1 MPTENTASGRLDE
14 AFEELRRSIFAAYTA
29 LVEHNQ
35 NHKATIGSPPAS
47 RRMSEQERRQ
57 SSLKIIDEVLDR
69 HPLAAFSAV
78 HLELLELMMAY
89 WREVEVEAGA
99 PSPDPLH

>member
-1 MPTENTASGRLDE
+1 MGIENTASDAAASLDE
-14 AFEELRRSIFAAYTA
+14 VFEELRRSIFAAYRA
-29 LVEHNQ
+29 FVEHDRD
-35 NHKATIGSPPAS
+35 HGVS

-57 SSLKIIDEVLDR
+57 LSLECIDEILDR
-69 HPLAAFSAV
+69 HPFASFSAV

-89 WREVEVEAGA
+89 WREAEVEAGA